1 LSRSAVRLF
10 AIFFRSAALVAV
22 GRSGTLARLGNFLPS
37 PGAFAGALASLAAFD
52 SGLSLP

>member
-22 GRSGTLARLGNFLPS
+22 GRSGTLARLGKFLPS